1 MPFTP
6 LSVAGVH
13 RRMWRRR
20 ALVYAAGPAAAYGA
34 GAADAASAYRT
45 TTVVVNQ
52 LAQPAPAAAAPPAA
66 APQSTEG
73 KLRQLKSML
82 NSGLI
87 TQSQF
92 DAKRKQLL
100 ANF

>member
-34 GAADAASAYRT
+34 GAADAAAAYRT

-52 LAQPAPAAAAPPAA
+52 PAQPAEPPAA
-66 APQSTEG
+66 APQITES
-73 KLRQLKSML
+73 KLRQLKSMFD
-82 NSGLI
+82 SGLI
-87 TQSQF
+87 TQSQYE
-92 DAKRKQLL
+92 AKQKQFLS
-100 ANF
+100 NF

>member
-20 ALVYAAGPAAAYGA
+20 ALVYAAGPA
-34 GAADAASAYRT
+34 DAAAAYRT

-52 LAQPAPAAAAPPAA
+52 PAQPAEPPAA
-66 APQSTEG
+66 APQITES
-73 KLRQLKSML
+73 KLRQLKSMFD
-82 NSGLI
+82 SGLI
-87 TQSQF
+87 TQTQYEAKQKQF
-92 DAKRKQLL
+92 LS
-100 ANF
+100 NF